1 MIIKSSLPN
10 LPLSVGNRAATRPA
24 SDAAQGGVPA
34 PVPAVPV
41 ETLSALNALQVPEMT
56 ASAIARMIS
65 TPESALASLG
75 ILDPN
80 RAARLLAA

>member
-1 MIIKSSLPN
+1 MIVDSRLPN
-10 LPLSVGNRAATRPA
+10 LPLPPASRPAARPVGDAATGQ
-24 SDAAQGGVPA
+24 S
-34 PVPAVPV
+34 PVTAVPV
-41 ETLSALNALQVPEMT
+41 ETLGALNALQVPEMT

-75 ILDPN
+75 MLDPN

>member
-1 MIIKSSLPN
+1 MIVDSRLPN
-10 LPLSVGNRAATRPA
+10 LPMPLASRPA
-24 SDAAQGGVPA
+24 ARPVADVA
-34 PVPAVPV
+34 PGQSSVPAVPV
-41 ETLSALNALQVPEMT
+41 ETLGALNALQVPEMT

-75 ILDPN
+75 MLDPN